1 MGLYLTIF
9 DGEDELE
16 GVEVG
21 SYSDYD
27 IFIQAVIK
35 NIEGGDKGS
44 VCPTLVLHHD
54 SDGEWSSQEAR
65 GLLSELLK
73 IKGTFISIP
82 PVPHESKWVAQVLD
96 KVGLKPSN
104 AYESFIDVDGEFLID
119 RLVGLAELSISK
131 ELPILFQ

>member
-9 DGEDELE
+9 DGDDELE
-16 GVEVG
+16 GVEIG

-27 IFIQAVIK
+27 VFIQAVIK
-35 NIEGGDKGS
+35 SVEGGDKGS

-65 GLLSELLK
+65 HLLSELLK
-73 IKGTFISIP
+73 IKETFMAMP

-96 KVGLKPSN
+96 EVGLKPSN
-104 AYESFIDVDGEFLID
+104 AYESFIDVDGELLID